1 MTTQQIANRLVEL
14 CRIGQND
21 AAMQELYAADIV
33 SIEPANAAGNHIT
46 KGIENARKKG
56 EELWKSIKEMHS
68 ATISEPL
75 VAGNFFSVAMQ
86 MDVTFQNGFR
96 VNMEE
101 ICLYKVAN
109 GKIVEEQ
116 FFFNDGSEQQIA

>member
-1 MTTQQIANRLVEL
+1 MTTQEIANRLVEL

-33 SIEPANAAGNHIT
+33 SIEPANAAGNNVI

-56 EELWKSIKEMHS
+56 EELRNSIKEMHS
-68 ATISEPL
+68 AAISDPL
-75 VAGNFFSVAMQ
+75 VAGNFFSLAMQ

-96 VNMEE
+96 VNMQE

-109 GKIVEEQ
+109 GKIIEEQ
-116 FFFNDGSEQQIA
+116 FFYNDGSEQ

>member
-1 MTTQQIANRLVEL
+1 MTTQEIANRLVEL
-14 CRIGQND
+14 CKIGQND

-33 SIEPANAAGNHIT
+33 SIEPANPAGNNII
-46 KGIENARKKG
+46 KGIEGVRKKG
-56 EELWKSIKEMHS
+56 EDLWKSIKEMHG

-96 VNMEE
+96 VNMQE

-109 GKIVEEQ
+109 GKIIEEQ
-116 FFFNDGSEQQIA
+116 FFYNDGSEQAV

>member
-1 MTTQQIANRLVEL
+1 MTTQEIANRLVEL

-33 SIEPANAAGNHIT
+33 SIEPANAAGNNVI

-56 EELWKSIKEMHS
+56 EELRNSIKEMHS
-68 ATISEPL
+68 AAISDPL
-75 VAGNFFSVAMQ
+75 VAGDFFSLAMQ

-96 VNMEE
+96 VNMQE

-109 GKIVEEQ
+109 GKIIEEQ
-116 FFFNDGSEQQIA
+116 FFYNDGSE